1 MPDETRDGIPT
12 HAQGRKGD
20 PHRPTWRKEEAAKFR
35 QNAPLRD
42 VIELSGKRRNEETL
56 FVVGS
61 PGPGLHAAV
70 RGVAVGRAGTEL
82 EGVRPQNGRH
92 CHWVCVA
99 PRAKKYQ
106 SEVDGRAKNWTRV
119 YALVLI

>member
-1 MPDETRDGIPT
+1 MPDETRDGILT
-12 HAQGRKGD
+12 HAQGRNGD
-20 PHRPTWRKEEAAKFR
+20 PHRPAWRKEEAAKIR

-42 VIELSGKRRNEETL
+42 VIEMSGKRRNGETL

-61 PGPGLHAAV
+61 PGAGLHAAV

-99 PRAKKYQ
+99 P
-106 SEVDGRAKNWTRV
+106 
-119 YALVLI
+119 